1 MSALRVEEL
10 HKSFGHHQVLDG
22 VDLIV
27 GEGSFTAVLG
37 PSGCGKTTLLRII
50 AGFEYAGAGTVEIG
64 EVVVDDGKG
73 RPVAPARRRVGYVA
87 QEGGLFPHLSVAA
100 NVAFGLRR
108 SRQRRARVAE
118 LLDFVGLA
126 GLGGR
131 RPDELSGGQQQRVAL
146 ARALAPEPRL
156 VLLDEPFASLDASLR
171 VSLRGDVARLLRA
184 AGATV
189 VLVTHDQEEALSL
202 GDRVA
207 VMREGR
213 FVQVGEPTDVYA
225 RPVDAEAAAFL
236 GDANLLPG
244 RAVGTTAE
252 CALGHLALATP
263 LDSGHDVVVLVRP
276 EQCVLTTGDG
286 RHPDN
291 AVVLA
296 SDYHGHDAITQV
308 RLDAHPDPIVARV
321 KGTDVMGPG
330 TRVALTVTGTV
341 HAWPAEK
348 QAESEP
354 EPAARDTR
362 SFEAGAVL
370 PPAGSMS
377 TVGTTQTREGH

>member
-1 MSALRVEEL
+1 MVR
-10 HKSFGHHQVLDG
+10 
-22 VDLIV
+22 
-27 GEGSFTAVLG
+27 
-37 PSGCGKTTLLRII
+37 
-50 AGFEYAGAGTVEIG
+50 AGQWL
-64 EVVVDDGKG
+64 
-73 RPVAPARRRVGYVA
+73 PARRRVGYVA

-108 SRQRRARVAE
+108 SRQRRTRVAE

-244 RAVGTTAE
+244 RAVGTTVE

-263 LDSGHDVVVLVRP
+263 LDSGNDVVVLVRP
-276 EQCVLTTGDG
+276 EQCVLTTGG
-286 RHPDN
+286 GPHPDN

-330 TRVALTVTGTV
+330 TRVALTVSGTGACLAGGETGRR
-341 HAWPAEK
+341 ASPNPPPAT
-348 QAESEP
+348 
-354 EPAARDTR
+354 PAPSTPAPRFPGPGRCRPSAPPGRGRATDMVPISISPRPPRPAPTRPARRRPTR
-362 SFEAGAVL
+362 PPEAG
-370 PPAGSMS
+370 
-377 TVGTTQTREGH
+377 H